1 MSSLYFM
8 IPLGLLLSALAIWLF
23 FWALKGGQYED
34 LDSPAWG
41 IIMDREQT
49 LEEQEAEVS
58 ESQKNEDTLAQ
69 EPNQATQA
77 TQPLNHSINHIT
89 TTKR

>member
-58 ESQKNEDTLAQ
+58 DSQKNEDTLAK
-69 EPNQATQA
+69 EPKAATQT
-77 TQPLNHSINHIT
+77 TQSLDQSHNND
-89 TTKR
+89 